1 MCTTYYVFAVYVYDK
16 AFLTAANDQIQ
27 FLVIS
32 YAWSIAFDTVIPDE
46 NLLYLSNL
54 WPYSRVTAQL
64 YRVLL

>member
-27 FLVIS
+27 SLVIS

-54 WPYSRVTAQL
+54 
-64 YRVLL
+64 